1 MLHVACWCPP
11 IGFDEFFLT
20 HMAFLPI
27 IVQYSAIYIIISLHL
42 SLVARYT
49 RFHLVKDQVPIG
61 SVDVRAVFSSGSGRI
76 AGCMVTDGKVT
87 KDCGVRVLRKGKTVF
102 VGVLDSLRRIKEDV
116 KEVNAGLECGIGVDD
131 FNEWE
136 EGDVIEAFNTIQ
148 KRRTLEEAS
157 STMTAAFKE
166 AGIEI

>member
-1 MLHVACWCPP
+1 MGHVGVHPL
-11 IGFDEFFLT
+11 GL
-20 HMAFLPI
+20 M
-27 IVQYSAIYIIISLHL
+27 
-42 SLVARYT
+42 R
-49 RFHLVKDQVPIG
+49 DQVPIG